1 MKNKITKAEEFA
13 KLYHTNAQKAA
24 AERGFREGQQFQLND
39 DIECAKLFVKRF
51 CIKYR
56 LPDPDEIVAQFEK
69 EMRDI

>member
-1 MKNKITKAEEFA
+1 MKKNNT
-13 KLYHTNAQKAA
+13 A
-24 AERGFREGQQFQLND
+24 AEKYAERFTTEARKILAELSFREGQKFQLED